1 MHKVLLLFLL
11 CASVWAQDVST
22 DARMSRLTEQLRC
35 LVCQNQTLED
45 SDADLAVDLRK
56 EIRERSGNSRLPC
69 AKVRR
74 IRALSSPSENRDRAA
89 VVCAALVCA
98 CRRHG
103 FDHHFAPPQRAH

>member
-56 EIRERSGNSRLPC
+56 EIRAQIERGASDQEILDYLVQRYGEFVLYRPRL
-69 AKVRR
+69 KTET
-74 IRALSSPSENRDRAA
+74 AL
-89 VVCAALVCA
+89 LW
-98 CRRHG
+98 
-103 FDHHFAPPQRAH
+103 FAPLLFVLAG